1 MIYDFLLS
9 LAFIS
14 RIPIK
19 VRYSEKRIK
28 NIPGYFPLVGYIP
41 GIIFFLGGYFENFF
55 VKIIF
60 LILGYYFFD
69 LFHFDGFLDTIDGF
83 LNQSNKEK
91 RLEIMSKGDVG
102 AFAVFFG
109 ALYIVIFWNM
119 YFTLSPTFFF
129 YSSVFGRYAMVSLMA
144 FSKPAKEKGL
154 GAIFYPFERKN
165 LIYSTVFLTPL
176 LFNIKCFVMSFFIT
190 LLFSYFMSIISK
202 KKIGGITGDVLGA
215 TCLITSELLLVILG
229 VI

>member
-19 VRYSEKRIK
+19 VRYSGRRMK

-109 ALYIVIFWNM
+109 ALYIVIFWNL

-165 LIYSTVFLTPL
+165 LIYSTVFLMPL
-176 LFNIKCFVMSFFIT
+176 LFIVKYFVVSFFIT
-190 LLFSYFMSIISK
+190 FLFSYFMSIISK

-215 TCLITSELLLVILG
+215 TCIITSELLLVILG

>member
-19 VRYSEKRIK
+19 VRYSERRMK

-109 ALYIVIFWNM
+109 ALYIVIFWNL

-165 LIYSTVFLTPL
+165 LIYSTVFLMPL
-176 LFNIKCFVMSFFIT
+176 LFIIKYFVVSFFIT
-190 LLFSYFMSIISK
+190 FLFSYFMSIISK

-215 TCLITSELLLVILG
+215 TCIITSELLLVILG